1 VVVVVVFGGVSCIPA
16 LFCIVSAYV
25 VFLPFVS
32 SIVVVIVVVAFS
44 GCFKLSAALLAAAVA
59 AWIGDEFET
68 VIAVNVDDGVI
79 LLVLFTPCIVVGAV
93 CSAWFD
99 LITPSVFTLS
109 PFLNF

>member
-1 VVVVVVFGGVSCIPA
+1 M
-16 LFCIVSAYV
+16 

-44 GCFKLSAALLAAAVA
+44 GCFELSAALLAAAVA

-79 LLVLFTPCIVVGAV
+79 LLLVLFTPCIVVAAV
-93 CSAWFD
+93 CSGWFE
-99 LITPSVFTLS
+99 LITPSVFKLS
-109 PFLNF
+109 PF